1 MGSPFGPTLANIFM
15 GNLESKLADELSYQV
30 LYIRYMENCLVISQT
45 ESILCFSKLNVLN
58 EKNTFTMEMEINN

>member
-30 LYIRYMENCLVISQT
+30 LYIRYMDNCLVISQT
-45 ESILCFSKLNVLN
+45 ES
-58 EKNTFTMEMEINN
+58 